1 MKKLLSTILITMGA
15 IFVLSC
21 GGNTKETTPAGT
33 DTADT
38 NAADASTIIEAP
50 LAAITVEDLV
60 GKEFTL
66 TNMYEGKE
74 VTIAFSATN
83 MLGGKSAVNNYF
95 TEFSLDGSKI
105 KLNALASTKMMGPEE
120 DMAVETEYLQILNG
134 ADTISL
140 DGDVLTITTTSGTNL
155 IYTFKGNVEVVSE
168 NAN

>member
-1 MKKLLSTILITMGA
+1 MKKILSLVLVVMGTLFA
-15 IFVLSC
+15 VSC
-21 GGNTKETTPAGT
+21 GGNTSGTTENT
-33 DTADT
+33 TTAI
-38 NAADASTIIEAP
+38 DAT
-50 LAAITVEDLV
+50 TVTVDDLL
-60 GKEFTL
+60 GKEYSL

-74 VTIAFSATN
+74 VTIAFSDTN

-95 TEFSLDGSKI
+95 TEFSLDGNKL
-105 KLNALASTKMMGPEE
+105 KLNTLASTKMMGPEE

-140 DGDVLTITTTSGTNL
+140 DGDVLTITTASGTNL

>member
-1 MKKLLSTILITMGA
+1 MVREFKNFVKEKENMKKILSLVLVIMGTLFA
-15 IFVLSC
+15 VSC
-21 GGNTKETTPAGT
+21 GGNTSNTTST
-33 DTADT
+33 ENTA
-38 NAADASTIIEAP
+38 AAVV
-50 LAAITVEDLV
+50 TVNDLL
-60 GKEFTL
+60 GKEYSL

-74 VTIAFSATN
+74 VTIAFSNTN

-95 TEFSLDGSKI
+95 TEFSLDGNKI
-105 KLNALASTKMMGPEE
+105 KLNALASTKMAGPEE

-155 IYTFKGNVEVVSE
+155 IYTFKGNVEVASE

>member
-1 MKKLLSTILITMGA
+1 MKKILSLVLIVMGTVFA
-15 IFVLSC
+15 VSC
-21 GGNTKETTPAGT
+21 GGNTSNTTT
-33 DTADT
+33 TENTTA
-38 NAADASTIIEAP
+38 AIEAP
-50 LAAITVEDLV
+50 AENIVITVDDLL
-60 GKEFTL
+60 GKEYAL

-74 VTIAFSATN
+74 VTISFSDTN

-95 TEFSLDGSKI
+95 TEFSLDGNKI
-105 KLNALASTKMMGPEE
+105 KLNALASTKMAGPEE

-168 NAN
+168 NVN